1 MIFAEKFRNLCFVGE
16 FSACSAASIAGIS
29 VYSVLGEIGHQE
41 VCSLHAAGD
50 LCWAPL
56 EETLPALSTRRDE
69 PVLEQSPAQSLSSG
83 ERACFYVFFPSQT
96 DKCLLGVWYFP
107 IKAEWQLPPRDIM

>member
-1 MIFAEKFRNLCFVGE
+1 MIFAEKLRNLCFVGE
-16 FSACSAASIAGIS
+16 FSACSVASIAGIS
-29 VYSVLGEIGHQE
+29 VCSVLGEIGHQE
-41 VCSLHAAGD
+41 VCSLYATGD

-56 EETLPALSTRRDE
+56 AETLPALSTRRDE
-69 PVLEQSPAQSLSSG
+69 PVLSRFLQ
-83 ERACFYVFFPSQT
+83 ERRHASMCSFPSQT